1 MKATKMLVTRFFKC
15 ALVRRSLD
23 AELFEVEAD
32 ILNEAA
38 NDFLQP
44 KGLLI
49 FDEFVEIIKNIHIK
63 FPIPIPKFLTL
74 S

>member
-1 MKATKMLVTRFFKC
+1 MKATKMVVTRFFKC

-44 KGLLI
+44 KRLLI
-49 FDEFVEIIKNIHIK
+49 FDEFVEIIKKYTYKISN
-63 FPIPIPKFLTL
+63 PKFLTL